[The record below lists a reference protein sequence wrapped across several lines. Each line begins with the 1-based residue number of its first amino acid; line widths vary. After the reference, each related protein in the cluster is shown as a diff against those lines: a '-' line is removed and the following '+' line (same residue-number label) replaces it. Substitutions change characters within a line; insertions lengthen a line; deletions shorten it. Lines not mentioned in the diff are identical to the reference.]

1 MILLKPVFIIAI
13 VAVAMIGVMV
23 PSVYA
28 ETWYYYVEPL
38 PEYASYANNVM
49 ELSTTAWEDA
59 NDNLQFIEVSS
70 PQQANFQVQWVKEFG
85 VEHVGYAFGSWFI
98 EVGLGDSN
106 CGDGMWQPYSEQ
118 YTTDIM
124 THEIGHVLGFDH
136 VNDPDSIMYPT
147 AINWEYGNVETKKT
161 LTSGYAYF
169 QPICTSKDVTTFD
182 WHVSSDDPT
191 YGFDVYF
198 VPSKNE
204 FNNWIDGESF
214 DYFDGDGCYAE
225 NMLSVGG
232 TCEGLTQDSGLLVVM
247 GDTATEPLTD
257 ITLNLQENNFGSAI
271 ESSEFKKSSSNPNP
285 DEVILIDTTFSLYVD
300 PQQEFSIKYP
310 SNWIVSSDDNM
321 LVFTNYYDWTA
332 RLTLMNFGYIEE
344 GDGFDRLEIF
354 ETVSSSFEGFCNDA
368 TINDEGYICHGFQKS
383 DLTSFDIDSS
393 QKGYFMVYDEIRQ
406 YDSFS
411 GTEYPMVATIMM
423 TDNGESVWLLAS
435 EVDQNV
441 SSEHLDIVMTFLTS
455 FRIIQTGEGS
465 STTNSN
471 PIPIP
476 QPTVITSAGTAAL
489 SKTSVNVSSGQSEQV
504 KIYGIVSN
512 VDKSARVSITYTYPD
527 GTTDGGTIFT
537 TDTGVYETYL
547 NLDKNSPMGNYEIL
561 VTAKGKILGT
571 LILQVNDGEVLEKQA
586 DAVVLVKIFGDEFT
600 FEHPNYQM
608 KNPHIFFAD
617 GDGNSIHRYHE
628 NATMEF
634 LFNSMSIEIDHQ
646 CYVFPDGKS
655 FCTNDDYSL
664 KYFINGKLVLDIRD
678 YVVQNNDRI
687 LITFGGETDNQIQEY
702 LSQLNSIKIESGE
715 LPIESK
721 NLGIASFVDTS
732 KDPQH
737 YIDRYNNEQSYKEW
751 FDNNYSQYNSIYQAV
766 GLDEPSEEFVS
777 ETPIVPEPEII
788 SEPEYVPEPTVE
800 VASTSNCGTGTELV
814 NGICKVIQTEEKSSS
829 GGGCLIATATY
840 GSEMSQ
846 QVQQLRELRDNQLL
860 QTESGTAF
868 MGIFNDI
875 YYSFSP
881 VIADYERENPYFKE
895 AVKLAITPMISSL
908 SLMENANSESEVLGI
923 GISVIMLNLGMYL
936 GVPAIVIIGI
946 RKKF

>member
-106 CGDGMWQPYSEQ
+106 CVGEMWQPYSEK
-118 YTTDIM
+118 YTTNIM

-908 SLMENANSESEVLGI
+908 SLMENANSESKVLGI